1 MHVAVWVFQ
10 IDLLIDLFLLED
22 IQSNNHRD
30 SKEMSDLNLLLQV
43 TAAICHQLQILT
55 EKKSIWIFIKK

>member
-10 IDLLIDLFLLED
+10 IDLFLLED
-22 IQSNNHRD
+22 IQSNNHRN

-43 TAAICHQLQILT
+43 TAAICNQLQILT
-55 EKKSIWIFIKK
+55 EKSKHGHSKKQ